1 MVAILF
7 LMLPLLFIGL
17 GYFGKWKVTLVII
30 GLLASWLGYILYLHW
45 TGDPNDPSLNE
56 HGAQIFPYFLGALIA
71 GISLAHGIGRGARYF
86 KTYLDNRR
94 VRSKLGET
102 FE

>member
-7 LMLPLLFIGL
+7 LLLPLPFLLL
-17 GYFGKWKVTLVII
+17 GYFGKWKVTAAII
-30 GLLASWLGYILYLHW
+30 GLLGLWLVYILYLHR

-56 HGAQIFPYFLGALIA
+56 YGAQIFPYFLGVLIA
-71 GISLAHGIGRGARYF
+71 GMSLAHGIGWSVRYL
-86 KTYLDNRR
+86 KTRFDDNRA
-94 VRSKLGET
+94 RSKLGET